1 MKTTEAMNFGFR
13 IAILSLVCGSSAFA
27 VWHFGGRPIV
37 DEHSMQWRTRL
48 DSISTAASNLASD
61 IAYNNQMLSEGR
73 AAMETV
79 ERLTK
84 HAQAVAKTAQD
95 TLYAADSASHAAHQ
109 AAATAN
115 RLTVDIGAF
124 TKTLDTRY
132 EIIMRRL
139 DAIDKRMSN
148 GTE

>member
-13 IAILSLVCGSSAFA
+13 IAILTLVCGSSAFA

-37 DEHSMQWRTRL
+37 DEHSLQWQKRL
-48 DSISTAASNLASD
+48 DSISTAASNLAAD
-61 IAYNNQMLSEGR
+61 IAYNNQMLAECR

-79 ERLTK
+79 ERLNNHARDVARTTK
-84 HAQAVAKTAQD
+84 D
-95 TLYAADSASHAAHQ
+95 SLYAADSASHAAHQ

-115 RLTVDIGAF
+115 RLTTDIAAF
-124 TKTLDTRY
+124 TKTLDSRY

-139 DAIDKRMSN
+139 DAIDKRLNN